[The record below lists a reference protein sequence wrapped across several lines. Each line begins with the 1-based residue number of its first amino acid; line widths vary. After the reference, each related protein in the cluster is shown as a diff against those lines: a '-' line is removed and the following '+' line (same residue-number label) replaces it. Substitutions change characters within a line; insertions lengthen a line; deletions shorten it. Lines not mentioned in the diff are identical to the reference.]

1 MINMGTGYRNT
12 IFDTSEA
19 YAHEYLRLKVGWPF
33 IACFDKRK
41 GEKVWFRQLSDK
53 KEMVEEFDINW
64 EEDALMVLFSDHIRK
79 YSLSGDS
86 LLSEVSW
93 DTEVNGKLL
102 YLTNSSYFLQDFGD
116 STSYQRY
123 KRPDSIYCLITDK
136 NEMVELDQQ
145 LNVLQTYPLSKLRTF
160 KALPN
165 GDNLIFLGDKTL
177 WVNSKGEKKAY
188 LYTSSKMFRVD
199 EKFFIYSLDGKKIYE
214 FPL

>member
-1 MINMGTGYRNT
+1 
-12 IFDTSEA
+12 
-19 YAHEYLRLKVGWPF
+19 
-33 IACFDKRK
+33 
-41 GEKVWFRQLSDK
+41 
-53 KEMVEEFDINW
+53 
-64 EEDALMVLFSDHIRK
+64 
-79 YSLSGDS
+79 
-86 LLSEVSW
+86 
-93 DTEVNGKLL
+93 
-102 YLTNSSYFLQDFGD
+102 
-116 STSYQRY
+116 
-123 KRPDSIYCLITDK
+123 LITDK

>member
-1 MINMGTGYRNT
+1 
-12 IFDTSEA
+12 
-19 YAHEYLRLKVGWPF
+19 
-33 IACFDKRK
+33 
-41 GEKVWFRQLSDK
+41 
-53 KEMVEEFDINW
+53 
-64 EEDALMVLFSDHIRK
+64 MVLFSDHIRK